1 MDAVSRVASG
11 LNRDTCLALFG
22 SRDSVIE
29 EGMISVK
36 RSVMAEQVASYA
48 DQLAAVATLKKQLED
63 CKVIADKA
71 YKSQQALHDNWT
83 ALTAQIQSLQEEKAR
98 LQEQNA
104 SLRSSYPQRAARL
117 SSTRDG

>member
-1 MDAVSRVASG
+1 
-11 LNRDTCLALFG
+11 
-22 SRDSVIE
+22 
-29 EGMISVK
+29 MIQVK

-71 YKSQQALHDNWT
+71 YKSQQALHDSWT
-83 ALTAQIQSLQEEKAR
+83 EVVAKGQRLQEEKAR

-117 SSTRDG
+117 SSMIDVSKRIVT